1 MAPPA
6 NVDVNAKRVLQETK
20 KSVEKLVNESIS
32 GIQKKNTSDK
42 TTPISVSGEEA
53 LAVARKGT
61 RVAIGKNSRDERKTV
76 DEYIA
81 ALENAA
87 VQRKGDDGIDSPY
100 AMKPM
105 VDAIDNVIEETPGQ
119 LKATR
124 SLKIAMFAWESLHS
138 IAVGGV
144 APHLTELA
152 AGLERR
158 GHEVHVYV
166 RTGVGQSSYQVIDGV
181 HVHRI
186 SFELSSDFVQEV
198 TNMCNAMV
206 HFMLET
212 EQFMNCQF
220 DVCHAHDWLGAPA
233 IINIKHNHNRR
244 CVLTVHST
252 EFGRCGNNVYGGQSA
267 RIRAIEGEAIAI
279 ADRVIAVSG
288 VLCDEIKGHYGFA
301 WDKLR
306 CVYNGINCLRY
317 DGSLWDPAEV
327 RTMYGVGPMDPM
339 ALFVGRMA
347 TQKGP
352 DILVEAVPSI
362 LASRPDAKFV
372 LVGDGY
378 MKDGLAKRVH
388 ELGVQGSVRFTGKMS
403 GQPLVDLFKATDVV
417 VIPSRNEPFGI
428 VTLEAWASN
437 KPVVVTKSGGPREF
451 VWHDNDGFL
460 VDTTAAGISWG
471 VCNAFINFEHAKYMG
486 ERGRV
491 KAAFQFSWDKI
502 AQDTNTIYD
511 ELIPDHSTEQ
521 AQAKPRQELKAANV
535 ESFDG
540 VVPVKAQ
547 LGEASSSREESACDK

>member
-6 NVDVNAKRVLQETK
+6 NVDLGAKHAMQTTK
-20 KSVEKLVNESIS
+20 KSVEKLVNDTLSVHTA
-32 GIQKKNTSDK
+32 KDRAD
-42 TTPISVSGEEA
+42 TPISMSGKEA
-53 LAVARKGT
+53 LEVARSGGPVVLKQGT
-61 RVAIGKNSRDERKTV
+61 AEPRRSVQEYVAVLEKAAAEKEPSV
-76 DEYIA
+76 DE
-81 ALENAA
+81 
-87 VQRKGDDGIDSPY
+87 DSPY
-100 AMKPM
+100 SLTAMSEAL
-105 VDAIDNVIEETPGQ
+105 DSAIVEAAPQG
-119 LKATR
+119 KATR
-124 SLKIAMFAWESLHS
+124 TFKIAMFAWESLHT

-158 GHEVHVYV
+158 GHEVHVFV
-166 RTGVGQSSYQVIDGV
+166 RTGAEQKPYELIDGV

-186 SFELSSDFVQEV
+186 AFELSADFVQEV

-212 EQFMNCQF
+212 ETFMNCKF
-220 DVCHAHDWLGAPA
+220 DVCHAHDWLAAPA
-233 IINIKHNHNRR
+233 VINIKRNHGR
-244 CVLTVHST
+244 CCVFTVHST

-267 RIRAIEGEAIAI
+267 RIRSLEGEAVEL

-288 VLCDEIKGHYGFA
+288 VLCDELKSHYSFS

-306 CVYNGINCLRY
+306 SVYNGINCLRY
-317 DGSLWDPAEV
+317 DGNLWDPAEV

-352 DILVEAVPSI
+352 DILIEAVPSI
-362 LASRPDAKFV
+362 LATRPDAKIV
-372 LVGDGY
+372 MVGDGY
-378 MKDGLAKRVH
+378 MKEGLVRRVH
-388 ELGVQGSVRFTGKMS
+388 ELGVSGSVCFTGQMS
-403 GQPLVDLFKATDVV
+403 GQPLVDLFKATDLV

-460 VDTTAAGISWG
+460 VDTHPEGIAWG
-471 VCNAFINFEHAKYMG
+471 VSNAFTNFDHAKYMG

-502 AQDTNTIYD
+502 AEDTNNIYD
-511 ELIPDHSTEQ
+511 ELLPDHPGHQENDAIVEKTDVGAENGAAVEKTDVGAELVAAKEEAVTE
-521 AQAKPRQELKAANV
+521 KP
-535 ESFDG
+535 
-540 VVPVKAQ
+540 
-547 LGEASSSREESACDK
+547 